1 MAIAESHLGR
11 LTAREVI
18 SPLNRE
24 GFLLRA
30 WVGSHLRH
38 CHPDG
43 RRVTGA
49 GHHPRETC
57 PFNTLT
63 RLMTDQARWRRPAPP
78 RAPHLIGRRPR
89 VPKLPA
95 SGQGLLTHPLH
106 HASSPRP
113 HTGMPFSVAEVSH
126 HAS

>member
-24 GFLLRA
+24 SFLA
-30 WVGSHLRH
+30 RH
-38 CHPDG
+38 
-43 RRVTGA
+43 A
-49 GHHPRETC
+49 LS
-57 PFNTLT
+57 TLT

-106 HASSPRP
+106 YASSPRP